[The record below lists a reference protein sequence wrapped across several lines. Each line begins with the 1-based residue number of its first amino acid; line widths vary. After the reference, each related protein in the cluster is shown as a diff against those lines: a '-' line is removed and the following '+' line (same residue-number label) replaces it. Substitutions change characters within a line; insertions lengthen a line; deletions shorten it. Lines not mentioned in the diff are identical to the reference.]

1 MPAEVLFETWAFS
14 PAAGARW
21 GPMGALCAYTKEGA
35 SAPIRRF
42 WNSGET
48 QQFEHVVFDDM
59 VLPEETALV
68 LRLWVNELDYDPR
81 YGVFETARTP
91 HHDDLRGGWLHVSTI
106 ESGTYSFATPDWSCQ
121 LTARVF
127 EYPMAKPLVGLPR
140 GALAAELEGGTTLRI
155 APNPNYSSFRILA
168 PALAAGPGDVP
179 ATLEVMDVA
188 GRLVRRIDGK
198 ANDAFEWDGRDGDG
212 RAVGAG
218 IYLYR
223 VVTPRGSWSG
233 RGFLLR

>member
-1 MPAEVLFETWAFS
+1 
-14 PAAGARW
+14 
-21 GPMGALCAYTKEGA
+21 
-35 SAPIRRF
+35 
-42 WNSGET
+42 
-48 QQFEHVVFDDM
+48 
-59 VLPEETALV
+59 
-68 LRLWVNELDYDPR
+68 
-81 YGVFETARTP
+81 
-91 HHDDLRGGWLHVSTI
+91 
-106 ESGTYSFATPDWSCQ
+106 
-121 LTARVF
+121 
-127 EYPMAKPLVGLPR
+127 MAKPLVGLPR